1 MVAPMLRVLT
11 LSTLYPSAARPGF
24 GLFIEGQTSRLAA
37 RADVD
42 LRVIAPVGVP
52 PFPLSLRSGHAP
64 LRRIPDDEV
73 WNGVRTLRPR
83 FTAIPR
89 IGWRLNPERVER
101 AVLRAMGKL
110 RTEGFIPDVIDAEFF
125 FPDGVAAARLG
136 RRIGIPVSI
145 KARGSDIH
153 FWGGKA
159 KPRRQMLE
167 AAAAAGGVLAVS
179 EALKRDMVALGM
191 RGDRIRV
198 HYTGVDL
205 ERFHIQDRR
214 AAKARLGVSG
224 PLVVSIGNL
233 VRLKGHEIVAGAV
246 GKIKGVTLII
256 AGTGEDEA
264 WIRRQVASVEE
275 PQRIRFVGA
284 VPHDAVPTLLAAA
297 DVMALASEREGL
309 ANAWVEALACGTPVI
324 APDIG
329 SIREVIDRPDAGRIV
344 SERTAGA
351 FAGAISRLLAGAPDP
366 QAARAA
372 AERFGWARNTETL
385 HEHLSKV
392 AARR

>member
-1 MVAPMLRVLT
+1 MLMLMLRVLT

-37 RADVD
+37 LPDVD
-42 LRVIAPVGVP
+42 LRVIAPVGIP
-52 PFPLSLRSGHAP
+52 PFPLSLGKSLAP
-64 LRRIPDDEV
+64 LRALPADEI

-83 FTAIPR
+83 FAAVPL
-89 IGWRLNPERVER
+89 IGWRFNPDRVER
-101 AVLRAMGKL
+101 AVLRAMGQL
-110 RTEGFIPDVIDAEFF
+110 RDEGFIPDVIDAEFF

-136 RRIGIPVSI
+136 KRIGIPVSI

-153 FWGGKA
+153 YWGGKTKA
-159 KPRRQMLE
+159 RKEML
-167 AAAAAGGVLAVS
+167 AAAASAGGLLAVS

-191 RGDRIRV
+191 RADRIKV

-205 ERFHIQDRR
+205 ARFHIQDRR
-214 AAKARLGVSG
+214 AAKAKLGVSG

-256 AGTGEDEA
+256 AGAGEDEA

-284 VPHDAVPTLLAAA
+284 VPHDEVPTLLAAA

-309 ANAWVEALACGTPVI
+309 ANAWVEALACGTPVV

-344 SERTAGA
+344 SERTAGG
-351 FAGAISRLLAGAPDP
+351 FAGAISRLLAGEPEP
-366 QAARAA
+366 MAARAA
-372 AERFGWARNTETL
+372 AERFGWERNTETL
-385 HEHLSKV
+385 FAHLSKV